1 MPTTISGN
9 DGVSQ
14 VQNNTITQA
23 DLTTAIL
30 PLGVG
35 QTWVNALGIRS
46 ANTPYVNDTSRPI
59 LVTVATQANNTTN
72 SGALNVDGVNTSV
85 QGLGNGLSNS
95 QTTVVPAGST
105 YRLNTVNQVITLWS
119 ELR

>member
-1 MPTTISGN
+1 MPTTIVGES
-9 DGVSQ
+9 GVSQ

-35 QTWVNALGIRS
+35 QSWGNMTGVRTL
-46 ANTPYVNDTSRPI
+46 NTDYVNDTGRPI
-59 LVTVATQANNTTN
+59 SLVAQGTSAGVLYTLVIGGVPVMSANQLAGATTMVT
-72 SGALNVDGVNTSV
+72 GI
-85 QGLGNGLSNS
+85 
-95 QTTVVPAGST
+95 VPAGAT
-105 YRLNTVNQVITLWS
+105 YRVNGASGTVNWV